1 AMEDNVLTDL
11 TFDQMKQI
19 ALDYRDAFK
28 NIDTQQLKGTGFMQD
43 GVSYQRVSE
52 ENLKAMQDQLKTELE
67 INK

>member
-1 AMEDNVLTDL
+1 MEDNVLTDL

-28 NIDTQQLKGTGFMQD
+28 TIDPQQLKGTGFMQD

-52 ENLKAMQDQLKTELE
+52 EDLKAMQDQLKTELE
-67 INK
+67 INQ